1 MRAFGAILVA
11 VFIGACAGAGD
22 SRDDSL
28 RRNREVAE
36 ATAAWVAAYNSRD
49 PARITALYDPEAT
62 FWGTSSQTVRS
73 DPAAIADYFKDAGK
87 RPDARVA
94 VTDQQIRIIG
104 DVATTAGSYIFTDV
118 REGKSVTN
126 PARFTFVFRERGG
139 RWVIA
144 HHHSSRVPVP

>member
-1 MRAFGAILVA
+1 MRAFGAILIA

-22 SRDDSL
+22 SRDDGS
-28 RRNREVAE
+28 RRSREVAE

-49 PARITALYDPEAT
+49 PARITALYDSEAT
-62 FWGTSSQTVRS
+62 FWGTTSATVRA

-94 VTDQQIRIIG
+94 ITDQQIRVIG
-104 DVATTAGSYIFTDV
+104 DTATSAGTYTFTDM
-118 REGKSVTN
+118 REGRSVTN
-126 PARFTFVFRERGG
+126 PARFTFVFRDRGG

-144 HHHSSRVPVP
+144 HHHSSRVPSP